1 MRVQNKMKKL
11 LRYLDRVLPIE
22 DINNADDFINYQEY
36 GIALELIC
44 VQLYEYDKA
53 IDHHTKNLILELILD
68 MNLNE
73 ELVDGI
79 RLGDTPDS
87 ASVHA
92 SAI

>member
-11 LRYLDRVLPIE
+11 VRSLDRVLTIE
-22 DINNADDFINYQEY
+22 DINNADEFINYQEY

-44 VQLYEYDKA
+44 VQLYEYDKD
-53 IDHHTKNLILELILD
+53 IDLHTKNLILELILD

-73 ELVDGI
+73 ELVEGI

-87 ASVHA
+87 GVHA

>member
-11 LRYLDRVLPIE
+11 VRSLDRVLPIE
-22 DINNADDFINYQEY
+22 DINNADEFINYQEY

-44 VQLYEYDKA
+44 VQLYEYDKD
-53 IDHHTKNLILELILD
+53 IDLHTKNLILD

-79 RLGDTPDS
+79 RLS
-87 ASVHA
+87 AS
-92 SAI
+92 

>member
-1 MRVQNKMKKL
+1 MRVQNKMKEL

-22 DINNADDFINYQEY
+22 DINNADDLINYQEY

-53 IDHHTKNLILELILD
+53 IDPHTKNLILELILD

-73 ELVDGI
+73 ELVEGI
-79 RLGDTPDS
+79 RLGNTPDS
-87 ASVHA
+87 DVHA